1 MVRNEGD
8 VIEAFVRHH
17 AELLDEMVIVDHC
30 STDGTGELLHMLA
43 AEGLP
48 LSVRQEHSPVH
59 RQNMI
64 LTALM
69 REAATSGG
77 ADWVLPLDADEFLV
91 APERDARAVL
101 AALPRDRAWKVD
113 LRYYVPCHDDPVD
126 DNVLRR
132 IRHRRV
138 DEGTHWTRKVILPA
152 ARARDTRRSLSQG
165 SHGLVNARTGDWVP
179 ASFTDE
185 LALAHFPVRS
195 ERQLARKVLGGWPA
209 HVARPDRPPGGGAFQ
224 WKRAFDAAVSGRLTP
239 RRLQAFALDYPTREP
254 KGAPNAELV
263 FDPVPTRLELR
274 YDVPPE
280 TPPIE
285 ILAETAVRL
294 AEELSDAVRGVPAED
309 THLRAQHGARSS
321 AASWPS
327 QR

>member
-17 AELLDEMVIVDHC
+17 AELLDELIIVDHC
-30 STDGTGELLHMLA
+30 STDGTGELLRVLA

-48 LSVRQEHSPVH
+48 LSVRQEHSLVH
-59 RQNMI
+59 RQNVI

-77 ADWVLPLDADEFLV
+77 ADWVMPLDADEFLV
-91 APERDARAVL
+91 APEGDARAVL
-101 AALPRDRAWKVD
+101 GALARDRAWKVD
-113 LRYYVPCHDDPVD
+113 LRYYVPCRDDPAE

-152 ARARDTRRSLSQG
+152 ARARDRRRSLSQG
-165 SHGLVNARTGDWVP
+165 SHGLMDARTGDWVP

-185 LALAHFPVRS
+185 LVLAHFPVRS
-195 ERQLARKVLGGWPA
+195 ERQLARKVLGAWPA
-209 HVARPDRPPGGGAFQ
+209 HVARPERPRSGAFQ
-224 WKRAFDAAVSGRLTP
+224 WKRVFDAAVSGRLTA

-254 KGAPNAELV
+254 RGDPGGELV
-263 FDPVPTRLELR
+263 FDPVPTHLELR
-274 YDVPPE
+274 YDVPPGP
-280 TPPIE
+280 PPIE
-285 ILAETAVRL
+285 ILAQTAVRL
-294 AEELSDAVRGVPAED
+294 AEELSDALRGMPAD
-309 THLRAQHGARSS
+309 DALSRTRRAT
-321 AASWPS
+321 
-327 QR
+327 